1 MIPMKLIVGLG
12 NPGKEYAK
20 TRHNVGFMVLDDLIQ
35 QVGVKT
41 QTKFKGELAQCT
53 LHGETVLLLKPQTF
67 MNLSGE
73 SVRMVKDFYKIEDR
87 DILVI
92 YDDLDLPV
100 GKLRL
105 REKGS
110 SGGHNGIKSIIHHL
124 HHQDFKR
131 LRIGIDKNPLIPT
144 ADYVLGQFSKQD
156 QAALT
161 LSLKRAVDA
170 CLDFPKM
177 DFVDLM
183 TRTNTPE

>member
-1 MIPMKLIVGLG
+1 MKLIVGLG
-12 NPGKEYAK
+12 NPGKQYEK
-20 TRHNVGFMVLDDLIQ
+20 TRHNVGFMVLDALF
-35 QVGVKT
+35 KAFNLKP
-41 QTKFKGELAQCT
+41 QTKFKGEFAQVI
-53 LHGETVLLLKPQTF
+53 LKGETILLLKPQTF

-73 SVRMVKDFYKIEDR
+73 SVHLVKDFYKIEDQ

-131 LRIGIDKNPLIPT
+131 LRIGIDKDNFIPT
-144 ADYVLGQFSKQD
+144 ADYVLGKFTKAD
-156 QAALT
+156 KGPLENALQ
-161 LSLKRAVDA
+161 RAVNA
-170 CLDFPKM
+170 CIEFPTM
-177 DFVDLM
+177 SFVDLM
-183 TRTNTPE
+183 TRYNTAE

>member
-1 MIPMKLIVGLG
+1 MILMKLIVGLG
-12 NPGKEYAK
+12 NPGKQYEK
-20 TRHNVGFMVLDDLIQ
+20 TRHNVGFMVLDALFKEFN
-35 QVGVKT
+35 VKP
-41 QTKFKGELAQCT
+41 QSKFKAEMAQVSIQGEI
-53 LHGETVLLLKPQTF
+53 VLLLKPQTF

-73 SVRMVKDFYKIEDR
+73 AVHLVKDFYKLDDQ

-131 LRIGIDKNPLIPT
+131 LRIGIDKDSFIPT
-144 ADYVLGQFSKQD
+144 SDYVLGKFSKAD
-156 QAALT
+156 HAPLESALQRA
-161 LSLKRAVDA
+161 LKA
-170 CLDFPKM
+170 CLDYPTM
-177 DFVDLM
+177 SFVDLM
-183 TRTNTPE
+183 TRYNTSE